1 MASHLTY
8 FLLWRRC
15 PYVQRFPAW
24 WNICSLKC
32 LRGKFLNLSAIL
44 KYIGSSLWSFV
55 YTANNAG
62 FLVQLRALAPVIHSK
77 WKSHETWNL
86 NFVWSRK
93 TNGILDHLEIFEY
106 KSQTIFLLMVLLMAP
121 MAMSWNFVPRFLYV
135 PCVVITIFINEKP
148 WNLLTKFLEVVELF
162 FFLFSAWDSLK
173 FALFMIDSKFQMSS
187 R

>member
-55 YTANNAG
+55 CTANNAG

-106 KSQTIFLLMVLLMAP
+106 KSQTI
-121 MAMSWNFVPRFLYV
+121 
-135 PCVVITIFINEKP
+135 II
-148 WNLLTKFLEVVELF
+148 LTHGLTHGTHGNVMEFCTQVSICTLCCNNHFHQWET
-162 FFLFSAWDSLK
+162 LK
-173 FALFMIDSKFQMSS
+173 FID
-187 R
+187 